1 YVRSAAHGLPN
12 PSQFLPGSGP
22 QSPFRTPIVCY
33 LIQVS
38 QKFSAASPRRTK
50 VDEPVFDSC
59 HGHTRHP
66 ALSRSQAA
74 HESRAGGAFRRRAPD
89 PDRRHVR
96 DHVRGARNRP
106 RHDPGRRAPAGA
118 GRRRLGGEERAL
130 GADQPRDRRKGRRRR
145 HGGGL
150 PLGAR
155 LFRRGGAREPHPCPL
170 PRPPR
175 RAARGK
181 LRRPARGVRA
191 ARDRSPR
198 RQAVRRLPVRSQA
211 AAHPQAPRERTPP
224 ARPRRRPVG
233 PLRMRERDS
242 GAPRLVFA
250 GTPAFAVPSLRA
262 LVAHGMRPLL
272 VPTQPAR
279 PAGRGRRLTPSPVK
293 RVAEEH
299 GTPVSQPATLI
310 NSAVVEELAA
320 LEPDAIV
327 VVAYGLLLPPD
338 VLSLPRAGCL
348 NVHASLLPRWR
359 GAAPVEAA
367 ILAGDEQTGV
377 SLMRMDEGLDTGP
390 VYARVPVAIGE
401 HETAGELKARLAEL
415 GGQLL
420 VSKLPDVLAG
430 RLVAEPQPATGVT

>member
-1 YVRSAAHGLPN
+1 
-12 PSQFLPGSGP
+12 
-22 QSPFRTPIVCY
+22 
-33 LIQVS
+33 
-38 QKFSAASPRRTK
+38 
-50 VDEPVFDSC
+50 
-59 HGHTRHP
+59 
-66 ALSRSQAA
+66 
-74 HESRAGGAFRRRAPD
+74 
-89 PDRRHVR
+89 
-96 DHVRGARNRP
+96 
-106 RHDPGRRAPAGA
+106 
-118 GRRRLGGEERAL
+118 
-130 GADQPRDRRKGRRRR
+130 
-145 HGGGL
+145 
-150 PLGAR
+150 
-155 LFRRGGAREPHPCPL
+155 
-170 PRPPR
+170 
-175 RAARGK
+175 
-181 LRRPARGVRA
+181 
-191 ARDRSPR
+191 
-198 RQAVRRLPVRSQA
+198 
-211 AAHPQAPRERTPP
+211 
-224 ARPRRRPVG
+224 
-233 PLRMRERDS
+233 MRERDS

-272 VPTQPAR
+272 VLTQPDR

-299 GTPVSQPATLI
+299 GIPVSQPATLI

-430 RLVAEPQPATGVT
+430 RLVAEPQPATGVTYAPKVKKEDARLDWTLPAIDLARRVRAYNPEPGARFALDGEIVKCWRARALEGAGGPPGTVVAVPKRAGEGIHVACGQGVLSLLELQRPGRGRVTAREYASQVDLAGRRLPA